1 MIAMLIFAS
10 MLWGDGTFFDHDTMR
25 SYDATDRP
33 ALEQLARKRRAY
45 WKLDTAGRLNDSYW
59 PLELGLPLI
68 PGVKE
73 DRLVP

>member
-10 MLWGDGTFFDHDTMR
+10 ILWGDGTFFDHDTMR
-25 SYDATDRP
+25 TYDATDQQS
-33 ALEQLARKRRAY
+33 LDDLARRRRSF
-45 WKLDTAGRLNDSYW
+45 WKLDAKPSAHTSFW

-73 DRLVP
+73 DKLGP

>member
-33 ALEQLARKRRAY
+33 ALEQLARQRRSY
-45 WKLDTAGRLNDSYW
+45 WKLDTAPPVRQRVW
-59 PLELGLPLI
+59 PPEFGLPII
-68 PGVKE
+68 PGMKE
-73 DRLVP
+73 DRLGP